1 MSRFSKLIFCAAAV
15 LGIAACTQTAN
26 IKGVISDAPASEV
39 VVKML
44 NVNQYQVIDTLK
56 TDAAGKFSCKVEVAK
71 GQPEFVYVF
80 YKDRKVASLL
90 LEAGDKV
97 SVQTDT
103 LGNSV
108 VEGSEESTK
117 LAAVEADY
125 AKAKTAMASLSEQ
138 LLAAESAEADKLR
151 SELSKAYV
159 EYYRGRVAYVM
170 QNNRSLT
177 VVPVLYQSLTESLPV
192 FSQATDAILFTNIAD
207 TLEMVYPD
215 SKYVKALRK
224 EAASRVSQMNL
235 ISRIESAKQLD
246 FLDINLPNQQGQKT
260 KLSEVHK
267 KVTLLYFWT
276 ASDAAQ
282 KMFNLDV
289 LAPVYEK
296 YKARGFEIYQV
307 SLDVDNGM
315 WARVIR
321 EQQLPWVNVS
331 DISGVTST
339 YATLYNLTTLPAAFL
354 IGGNGMVN
362 ATIKDAASLSEA
374 IEKAL

>member
-125 AKAKTAMASLSEQ
+125 AKAKAAMASLSEQ

-151 SELSKAYV
+151 SELSKTYV

-215 SKYVKALRK
+215 SKYVKA
-224 EAASRVSQMNL
+224 
-235 ISRIESAKQLD
+235 
-246 FLDINLPNQQGQKT
+246 
-260 KLSEVHK
+260 
-267 KVTLLYFWT
+267 VT
-276 ASDAAQ
+276 
-282 KMFNLDV
+282 N
-289 LAPVYEK
+289 
-296 YKARGFEIYQV
+296 
-307 SLDVDNGM
+307 
-315 WARVIR
+315 
-321 EQQLPWVNVS
+321 
-331 DISGVTST
+331 
-339 YATLYNLTTLPAAFL
+339 TTEPY
-354 IGGNGMVN
+354 
-362 ATIKDAASLSEA
+362 
-374 IEKAL
+374 